1 MCRGQ
6 QSEVGISCSTDS
18 TLLRLL
24 GPEEV
29 RALQDDELCH
39 DVHGTLSMAVAY
51 PETWLNHYL
60 EDKTLEADTA

>member
-6 QSEVGISCSTDS
+6 QSELEISCSIAS
-18 TLLRLL
+18 TLLKLL
-24 GPEEV
+24 GPEDV
-29 RALQDDELCH
+29 RTLQDDELCH
-39 DVHGTLSMAVAY
+39 NVYGTLSMAVAY